1 VSTLPY
7 PERDGVFEIPV
18 RVLLFGFDATN
29 ARAYIRPRA
38 RSWRIAGA
46 VRTGLLFLVIA
57 PVVGVLPPHA
67 PWILGALGAGGF
79 LAKRRWA
86 HRFTLEALEAAC
98 PKCGAALTV
107 AVAQLRTPHTL
118 HCEGCH
124 HEATLEVATGALEP
138 LRALTG

>member
-1 VSTLPY
+1 MSTLSY
-7 PERDGVFEIPV
+7 PETDGVFEIPV
-18 RVLLFGFDATN
+18 RVVLFGFDATE
-29 ARAYIRPRA
+29 ARAHVRPRA

-46 VRTGLLFLVIA
+46 VRTGLLFLLIA

-79 LAKRRWA
+79 LARRRWS
-86 HRFTLEALEAAC
+86 HHFTLEAVEAVC
-98 PKCGAALTV
+98 PKCGAALSA
-107 AVAQLRTPHTL
+107 AVAQLRSPHTL

-124 HEATLEVATGALEP
+124 HEAALEVGAGTLEP